1 MVKSPRFSTK
11 TLYLHRSRKSRL
23 RTRSWA
29 VGITALS
36 IISALRFQLASGSLR
51 LVLSP
56 AVGHPVAGAS
66 SRRCA
71 LRGEAA

>member
-1 MVKSPRFSTK
+1 M
-11 TLYLHRSRKSRL
+11 
-23 RTRSWA
+23 
-29 VGITALS
+29 GITALS

-71 LRGEAA
+71 LRGEAAWCIGNNFSIITIR